1 MNYGFELTSGLVLPT
16 VLVLLIVPN
25 FALIAVLVI
34 ALAAVAAVVAL
45 AGAVIAS
52 PYLIVRSI
60 QRRVAARQP
69 STERSVP
76 SEDFVRGPAVMLPRS
91 RVAALEHPTPAGVSS

>member
-1 MNYGFELTSGLVLPT
+1 VNYGFELTSGLVLPT
-16 VLVLLIVPN
+16 MLVLLIVPN

-52 PYLIVRSI
+52 PYLLARSV
-60 QRRVAARQP
+60 QRRLAARRP
-69 STERSVP
+69 STVRPVP
-76 SEDFVRGPAVMLPRS
+76 STVAPHPVRMLPRS
-91 RVAALEHPTPAGVSS
+91 RVIALEHPTPGQVSS